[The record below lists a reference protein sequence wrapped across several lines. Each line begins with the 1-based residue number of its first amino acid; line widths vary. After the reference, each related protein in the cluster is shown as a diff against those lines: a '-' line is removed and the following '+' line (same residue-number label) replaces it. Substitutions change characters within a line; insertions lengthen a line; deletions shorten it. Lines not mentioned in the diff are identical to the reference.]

1 MNNKKIFAE
10 NLTQQ
15 MKIHEKSRQDVCQAI
30 GVSYFT
36 LRDWV
41 TGKNYPRMDK
51 VEILADYFGIKKSD
65 LIEEK
70 KENPADDGG
79 MSENKKALILF
90 AQNVPE
96 EKAGM
101 ILRVLKSIVEDD

>member
-1 MNNKKIFAE
+1 MDNKKIFAD
-10 NLTQQ
+10 NLNRQ
-15 MKIHEKSRQDVCQAI
+15 MEINEKSRQDVCQAI

-51 VEILADYFGIKKSD
+51 VEMLAEYFGIKKSD

-79 MSENKKALILF
+79 MSENKKALIAF
-90 AQNVPE
+90 AQAVPE
-96 EKAGM
+96 DKASM
-101 ILRVLKSIVEDD
+101 VLRVLKSIVEDD